1 MTDVIK
7 NAVIAAIANPEN
19 RNEDGSVN
27 WNFVDADLWMDGVIT
42 NENQTEAYE
51 VFNTVADEVEFANA

>member
-1 MTDVIK
+1 MLNTVK
-7 NAVIAAIANPEN
+7 NAIIASVANPEN
-19 RNEDGSVN
+19 RNEDGSIN

-51 VFNTVADEVEFANA
+51 VFNTVADELELA